1 MVPFCVAELLTRS
14 KGFVR
19 LGCTSCLALQNDH
32 SLAKGRFLCQ
42 SALVTWPEAAMS
54 SILCLPAT
62 SLRIARLYKATTH
75 PATLRSVDCL
85 AMDCVG
91 VARLLSSSSRWR
103 FHFWSRRA
111 ELPHWSLSL
120 RAWAARAVRHSGT
133 IVSASWYCTMTCRR
147 KIWEGLRYLGSAE
160 RCVSHSSQA
169 CHATTAR
176 SPP

>member
-1 MVPFCVAELLTRS
+1 MVPFCVLELLTRS
-14 KGFVR
+14 KGCVR
-19 LGCTSCLALQNDH
+19 LGCTSCLALHNDD

-62 SLRIARLYKATTH
+62 SLRIARLYATH

-111 ELPHWSLSL
+111 ELPHWSPSL
-120 RAWAARAVRHSGT
+120 RAWPARALPHRSP
-133 IVSASWYCTMTCRR
+133 IVFSSCHCTMTCRR
-147 KIWEGLRYLGSAE
+147 TLCRPNLGSAE
-160 RCVSHSSQA
+160 RCVIHSGQT

>member
-19 LGCTSCLALQNDH
+19 LGCTSCLALHNDH

-62 SLRIARLYKATTH
+62 SLRIARLYKAT
-75 PATLRSVDCL
+75 LRCLDGL

-91 VARLLSSSSRWR
+91 VGGLLRSLRRGEGHFGVTRLLSSSSRWR

-120 RAWAARAVRHSGT
+120 RAWAARAMPHSGT

-147 KIWEGLRYLGSAE
+147 KIWEGLPYLGSAE
-160 RCVSHSSQA
+160 RCGSHSG
-169 CHATTAR
+169 
-176 SPP
+176 